1 MGYKLPIG
9 LFYYSKE
16 GGADS
21 EMGCSS
27 GWHFFSGIQPC
38 ETIGNL
44 EVAFAICRKATKKQ
58 KLKSIALYSI
68 AFLQKKCLVYS
79 KQPRP
84 TVPIF
89 GVNPVGKCTF
99 GIVLPRNKYN
109 CQEIFLDC
117 RRKREISPMK
127 RNTKQLIP
135 MILVFT
141 IIAAA
146 YSCRILAMLDI
157 GGVWMNYIRAAL
169 YLLLFS
175 LWGYSI
181 DRRIIQKQALHCLR
195 LTAALMLVWL
205 ILRTLKYEFVTDLTV
220 ARYIWYLY
228 YLPMLFIPLLGVYIA
243 LTLGKSEEYRLTE
256 RAGFLVAVPGILF
269 LLVITNDLHQQ
280 VFAFNSGVPGVPDN
294 YGYSHGIF
302 YFCSM
307 GWMVACMIFSLAL
320 LLKKSRVP
328 SGSKKRIRPFVIACI
343 TVLYG
348 LLYLSG
354 LPAIRRWLGD
364 MNVTFCL
371 LYAAIY
377 ESCIRCRMIP
387 SNTGYVELF
396 EATTLAACIADRSGS
411 IVLRSRAAGE
421 DMVCPR
427 EGVPLIRPNGIRI
440 SSAPISGG
448 YAVWQD
454 NVRPLTELRARLSEN
469 KTKIN
474 SNKEKL
480 REAYII
486 QKKLLELTEKNRI
499 YDEMEA
505 RYGDQITRVGQL
517 LRQCQGAA
525 PEEIQSALK
534 RILLL
539 GTYIKRSA
547 NLYFLSQEYELLPQQ
562 ELRLTIDEAVRV
574 INVCGTECSVVYHT
588 TGPMRATEVARLLD
602 LLKVVTEAAMGGL
615 YSLFI
620 SVSDGEMDL
629 SVECAAEL
637 SFLASPDV
645 TVQQE
650 DGLWL
655 VRTRIGGGSGA

>member
-1 MGYKLPIG
+1 
-9 LFYYSKE
+9 
-16 GGADS
+16 
-21 EMGCSS
+21 
-27 GWHFFSGIQPC
+27 
-38 ETIGNL
+38 
-44 EVAFAICRKATKKQ
+44 
-58 KLKSIALYSI
+58 
-68 AFLQKKCLVYS
+68 
-79 KQPRP
+79 
-84 TVPIF
+84 
-89 GVNPVGKCTF
+89 
-99 GIVLPRNKYN
+99 
-109 CQEIFLDC
+109 
-117 RRKREISPMK
+117 MK
-127 RNTKQLIP
+127 RNTKQLLP
-135 MILVFT
+135 MILTFT

-243 LTLGKSEEYRLTE
+243 LTLGKPEEYRLTE
-256 RAGFLVAVPGILF
+256 RAGFLVTVPGILF

-307 GWMVACMIFSLAL
+307 GWMVACMTFSLAL

-377 ESCIRCRMIP
+377 ESCIRCRMIQP
-387 SNTGYVELF
+387 NTGYVELF

-469 KTKIN
+469 KAKIR

-480 REAYII
+480 QEAYLI
-486 QKKLLELTEKNRI
+486 QKKLNELTEKNRI
-499 YDEMEA
+499 YDELETK
-505 RYGDQITRVGQL
+505 YGEQIVRIGQL
-517 LRQCQGAA
+517 LKQCEGAEPA
-525 PEEIQSALK
+525 EIQNLLK
-534 RILLL
+534 RIILL
-539 GTYIKRSA
+539 GTYIKRGA
-547 NLYFLSQEYELLPQQ
+547 NLYFLSLEYELLPQQ

-574 INVCGTECSVVYHT
+574 MTVCGTECSVVYHT
-588 TGPMRATEVARLLD
+588 TKPMLSAEVARLFD
-602 LLKVVTEAAMGGL
+602 LLKTVEEATINEL
-615 YSLFI
+615 HSLFI
-620 SVSDGEMDL
+620 SVSDSEMDL
-629 SVECAAEL
+629 SVECAADL
-637 SFLASPDV
+637 SFLVSPNV
-645 TVQQE
+645 TVKQE

-655 VRTRIGGGSGA
+655 VRTMIEGWKDA

>member
-1 MGYKLPIG
+1 
-9 LFYYSKE
+9 
-16 GGADS
+16 
-21 EMGCSS
+21 
-27 GWHFFSGIQPC
+27 
-38 ETIGNL
+38 
-44 EVAFAICRKATKKQ
+44 
-58 KLKSIALYSI
+58 
-68 AFLQKKCLVYS
+68 
-79 KQPRP
+79 
-84 TVPIF
+84 
-89 GVNPVGKCTF
+89 
-99 GIVLPRNKYN
+99 
-109 CQEIFLDC
+109 
-117 RRKREISPMK
+117 MK

-146 YSCRILAMLDI
+146 YSCRILAMFDI
-157 GGVWMNYIRAAL
+157 CGVYVNYIRAAL

-175 LWGYSI
+175 LWGYSL
-181 DRRIIQKQALHCLR
+181 DRRIIQPQTLHWLR
-195 LTAALMLVWL
+195 LTAALMLLWL

-243 LTLGKSEEYRLTE
+243 LSLGKSEKFRLTG
-256 RAGFLVAVPGILF
+256 RIGALAIIPAVLF

-280 VFAFNSGVPGVPDN
+280 MFAFSSGVPGEPDN
-294 YGYSHGIF
+294 YSYGPV
-302 YFCSM
+302 YFCYL
-307 GWMVACMIFSLAL
+307 GWTVTCMFFSLIL

-328 SGSKKRIRPFVIACI
+328 CSKKKRLAPFVIGCA

-348 LLYLSG
+348 ILYLLG
-354 LPAIRRWLGD
+354 LPAVRRWFGD
-364 MNVTFCL
+364 MNVMFCL

-396 EATTLAACIADRSGS
+396 EATTLAACIADRSGN

-421 DMVCPR
+421 GMVCPR

-469 KTKIN
+469 KAKIN

-574 INVCGTECSVVYHT
+574 ITVCGTECSVVYHT

-602 LLKVVTEAAMGGL
+602 LLKVVTEAAIGGL

>member
-1 MGYKLPIG
+1 
-9 LFYYSKE
+9 
-16 GGADS
+16 
-21 EMGCSS
+21 
-27 GWHFFSGIQPC
+27 
-38 ETIGNL
+38 
-44 EVAFAICRKATKKQ
+44 
-58 KLKSIALYSI
+58 
-68 AFLQKKCLVYS
+68 
-79 KQPRP
+79 
-84 TVPIF
+84 
-89 GVNPVGKCTF
+89 
-99 GIVLPRNKYN
+99 
-109 CQEIFLDC
+109 
-117 RRKREISPMK
+117 MK

-141 IIAAA
+141 IIAAG
-146 YSCRILAMLDI
+146 YSCRMLAMFDI
-157 GGVWMNYIRAAL
+157 CGVYVNYIRAAL

-175 LWGYSI
+175 LWGYSL
-181 DRRIIQKQALHCLR
+181 DRRIIQPQTLHWLR
-195 LTAALMLVWL
+195 LTAALMLLWL

-243 LTLGKSEEYRLTE
+243 LSLGKSEKFRLTG
-256 RAGFLVAVPGILF
+256 RIGALAIIPAVLF

-280 VFAFNSGVPGVPDN
+280 VFAFSSGVPGGPDN
-294 YGYSHGIF
+294 YSYSYGPV
-302 YFCSM
+302 YFCYL
-307 GWMVACMIFSLAL
+307 GWTVTCMFFSLIL

-328 SGSKKRIRPFVIACI
+328 CSKKKRLAPFVIGCA

-348 LLYLSG
+348 ILYLSG
-354 LPAIRRWLGD
+354 LPAVRRWFGD
-364 MNVTFCL
+364 MNVMFCL

-396 EATTLAACIADRSGS
+396 EATTLAACIADRSGN

-421 DMVCPR
+421 GMVCPR

-574 INVCGTECSVVYHT
+574 ITVCGTECSVVYHT

-602 LLKVVTEAAMGGL
+602 LLKVVTEAAIGGL

-629 SVECAAEL
+629 SVECVAEL

>member
-1 MGYKLPIG
+1 
-9 LFYYSKE
+9 
-16 GGADS
+16 
-21 EMGCSS
+21 
-27 GWHFFSGIQPC
+27 
-38 ETIGNL
+38 
-44 EVAFAICRKATKKQ
+44 
-58 KLKSIALYSI
+58 
-68 AFLQKKCLVYS
+68 
-79 KQPRP
+79 
-84 TVPIF
+84 
-89 GVNPVGKCTF
+89 
-99 GIVLPRNKYN
+99 
-109 CQEIFLDC
+109 
-117 RRKREISPMK
+117 MK
-127 RNTKQLIP
+127 RNTKQLLP
-135 MILVFT
+135 MILTFT

-157 GGVWMNYIRAAL
+157 GGAWMSYIRAAL
-169 YLLLFS
+169 YLLLFA
-175 LWGYSI
+175 LWGFSL
-181 DRRIIQKQALHCLR
+181 DRRIIQTQALHCLR

-243 LTLGKSEEYRLTE
+243 LSLGKSEEFRLTG
-256 RAGFLVAVPGILF
+256 RIGALAIIPAVLF

-280 VFAFNSGVPGVPDN
+280 AFAFSSGVPGRPDN
-294 YGYSHGIF
+294 YSYSHGPV
-302 YFCSM
+302 YFCCL
-307 GWMVACMIFSLAL
+307 GWMVTCMFFSLIL

-328 SGSKKRIRPFVIACI
+328 CSKKKRLAPFVIGCA

-348 LLYLSG
+348 ILYLLG
-354 LPAIRRWLGD
+354 LPAIRWWLGD
-364 MNVTFCL
+364 MNVMFCL

-377 ESCIRCRMIP
+377 ESCIRCRMIQ

-421 DMVCPR
+421 DMVCPK

-454 NVRPLTELRARLSEN
+454 NVRPLTELRTKLSEN
-469 KTKIN
+469 KSKIKN
-474 SNKEKL
+474 NKEKL
-480 REAYII
+480 QEAYLI
-486 QKKLLELTEKNRI
+486 QKKLNELTEKNRI
-499 YDEMEA
+499 YDELETKYGKQIA
-505 RYGDQITRVGQL
+505 RIGQL
-517 LRQCQGAA
+517 LKQCEGAEPA
-525 PEEIQSALK
+525 ETQSLLK

-562 ELRLTIDEAVRV
+562 ELRLTVDEAVRV
-574 INVCGTECSVVYHT
+574 ITVCGTECSVVYHT
-588 TGPMRATEVARLLD
+588 TGPMRSTEVARLLD
-602 LLKVVTEAAMGGL
+602 LLKTVTEATIGGL

-637 SFLASPDV
+637 SDLASPDV
-645 TVQQE
+645 TVQRE

>member
-1 MGYKLPIG
+1 
-9 LFYYSKE
+9 
-16 GGADS
+16 
-21 EMGCSS
+21 
-27 GWHFFSGIQPC
+27 
-38 ETIGNL
+38 
-44 EVAFAICRKATKKQ
+44 
-58 KLKSIALYSI
+58 
-68 AFLQKKCLVYS
+68 
-79 KQPRP
+79 
-84 TVPIF
+84 
-89 GVNPVGKCTF
+89 
-99 GIVLPRNKYN
+99 
-109 CQEIFLDC
+109 
-117 RRKREISPMK
+117 MK
-127 RNTKQLIP
+127 RNTKQLFP

-157 GGVWMNYIRAAL
+157 GGAWMSYIRAAL

-175 LWGYSI
+175 LWGFSL
-181 DRRIIQKQALHCLR
+181 DRRIIQTQALHCLR
-195 LTAALMLVWL
+195 LTAALMLLWL

-243 LTLGKSEEYRLTE
+243 LSLGKSEEFHLTG
-256 RAGFLVAVPGILF
+256 RIGALAIIPTVLF

-280 VFAFNSGVPGVPDN
+280 VFAFSSGVPGVPDN

-307 GWMVACMIFSLAL
+307 GWMVACMIFSLVL

-328 SGSKKRIRPFVIACI
+328 CSKKKRLAPFVIGCA

-348 LLYLSG
+348 ILYLLG
-354 LPAIRRWLGD
+354 LPAVRRWLGD

-377 ESCIRCRMIP
+377 ESCIRCRMIQ

-427 EGVPLIRPNGIRI
+427 EGIPLIRPNGIRI

-454 NVRPLTELRARLSEN
+454 NVRPLTELRTKLSEN
-469 KTKIN
+469 KTKIKN
-474 SNKEKL
+474 NKEKL
-480 REAYII
+480 QEAYLI
-486 QKKLLELTEKNRI
+486 QKKLNELTEKNRI

-505 RYGDQITRVGQL
+505 RYGEQIARIGQL
-517 LRQCQGAA
+517 LKQCEGAEPA
-525 PEEIQSALK
+525 ETQSLLK

-539 GTYIKRSA
+539 GTYIKRDA
-547 NLYFLSQEYELLPQQ
+547 NLYFLSLEYELLPQQ
-562 ELRLTIDEAVRV
+562 ELRLTVDEAVRV
-574 INVCGTECSVVYHT
+574 MTVCGTECSVAYHT
-588 TGPMRATEVARLLD
+588 TKPMLSSEVARLLD
-602 LLKVVTEAAMGGL
+602 LLKTVTEAAIGGL
-615 YSLFI
+615 YSMFI
-620 SVSDGEMDL
+620 SVSDSEMDL

-637 SFLASPDV
+637 SDLASPDV
-645 TVQQE
+645 TVQRE

>member
-1 MGYKLPIG
+1 
-9 LFYYSKE
+9 
-16 GGADS
+16 
-21 EMGCSS
+21 
-27 GWHFFSGIQPC
+27 
-38 ETIGNL
+38 
-44 EVAFAICRKATKKQ
+44 
-58 KLKSIALYSI
+58 
-68 AFLQKKCLVYS
+68 
-79 KQPRP
+79 
-84 TVPIF
+84 
-89 GVNPVGKCTF
+89 
-99 GIVLPRNKYN
+99 
-109 CQEIFLDC
+109 
-117 RRKREISPMK
+117 MK
-127 RNTKQLIP
+127 RNTKQLLP
-135 MILVFT
+135 MILTFT

-157 GGVWMNYIRAAL
+157 GGAWMSYIRAAL
-169 YLLLFS
+169 YLLLFA
-175 LWGYSI
+175 LWGFSL
-181 DRRIIQKQALHCLR
+181 DRRIIQTQALHCLR

-243 LTLGKSEEYRLTE
+243 LSLGKSEEFRLTG
-256 RAGFLVAVPGILF
+256 RIGALAIIPAVLF

-280 VFAFNSGVPGVPDN
+280 AFAFSSGVPGGPDN
-294 YGYSHGIF
+294 YSYSHGPV
-302 YFCSM
+302 YFCCL
-307 GWMVACMIFSLAL
+307 GWMVTCMFFSLIL

-328 SGSKKRIRPFVIACI
+328 CSKKKRLAPFVIGCA

-348 LLYLSG
+348 ILYLLG
-354 LPAIRRWLGD
+354 LPAIRWWLGD
-364 MNVTFCL
+364 MNVMFCL

-377 ESCIRCRMIP
+377 ESCIRCRMIQ

-454 NVRPLTELRARLSEN
+454 NVRPLTELRTKLSEN
-469 KTKIN
+469 KSKIKN
-474 SNKEKL
+474 NKEKL
-480 REAYII
+480 QEAYLI
-486 QKKLLELTEKNRI
+486 QKKLNELTEKNRI
-499 YDEMEA
+499 YDELETKYGKQIA
-505 RYGDQITRVGQL
+505 RIGQL
-517 LRQCQGAA
+517 LKQCEGAEPA
-525 PEEIQSALK
+525 ETQSLLK

-562 ELRLTIDEAVRV
+562 ELRLTVDEAVRV
-574 INVCGTECSVVYHT
+574 ITVCGTECSVVYHT
-588 TGPMRATEVARLLD
+588 TGPMRSTEVARLLD
-602 LLKVVTEAAMGGL
+602 LLKTVTEATIGGL

-637 SFLASPDV
+637 SDLASPDV
-645 TVQQE
+645 TVQRE